1 MDVLVV
7 RYNFN
12 EKYTEGRLYI
22 NGKYICD
29 TLEDCN
35 RELYDSMPE
44 EEIMKKKVYGET
56 CIPFGRYKLTIDY
69 SNKFQKELIHI
80 LNVKGFSG
88 VRIHSLNTAEESLGC
103 IGVGVK
109 LNDGYITKSRA
120 TYAIV
125 HKMVSDAISNG
136 EDIYLTIQK

>member
-7 RYNFN
+7 RYKFN

-44 EEIMKKKVYGET
+44 EEIIKNKVYGET
-56 CIPFGRYKLTIDY
+56 CIPFGSYKLVIDY
-69 SNKFQKELIHI
+69 SNKFQKELVHI

-88 VRIHSLNTAEESLGC
+88 VRIHSLNTAEESIGC

-120 TYAIV
+120 TYAII
-125 HKMVSDAISNG
+125 HKMVSDAIAEG
-136 EDIYLTIQK
+136 EDIFMTIKK

>member
-56 CIPFGRYKLTIDY
+56 CIPFGRYRLTIDY
-69 SNKFQKELIHI
+69 SNKFKKELIHI

-109 LNDGYITKSRA
+109 LKDGYITNSRA
-120 TYAIV
+120 TYAII
-125 HKMVSDAISNG
+125 HKMVSDSIAEG